1 MYDYNAFNFKTPFG
15 LLIDK
20 VIYNKPATIIYWKN
34 GVKTV
39 VKCQDGD
46 EFDPEKG
53 LVMGIIKA
61 LLGNS
66 GNYNEELKKWLPKDD
81 SKEEQTKSD
90 PKKTVI
96 KEKSNKKKNT
106 VDVNINT
113 GDINRELIKA
123 LLGLPF

>member
-1 MYDYNAFNFKTPFG
+1 MYDYNINKPKTPFE
-15 LLIDK
+15 LQIDK

-81 SKEEQTKSD
+81 TKEEQIKTT
-90 PKKTVI
+90 PKKPAS
-96 KEKSNKKKNT
+96 KELTLNLK
-106 VDVNINT
+106 VDS

>member
-53 LVMGIIKA
+53 LALAIVKA
-61 LLGNS
+61 VLGNS
-66 GNYNEELKKWLPKDD
+66 GNYNDELRKWLPKDD
-81 SKEEQTKSD
+81 SKEERTKVDSN
-90 PKKTVI
+90 
-96 KEKSNKKKNT
+96 KEKPKKKKNT

>member
-1 MYDYNAFNFKTPFG
+1 MYDYNVFNFKIPLG
-15 LLIDK
+15 LRIDK
-20 VIYNKPATIIYWKN
+20 VIYNNPATIIYWKN

-39 VKCQDGD
+39 VKCQNGD

-66 GNYNEELKKWLPKDD
+66 GNYNEELRKWLPKDD
-81 SKEEQTKSD
+81 SKEEQTKVD
-90 PKKTVI
+90 PKKTVV
-96 KEKSNKKKNT
+96 KENPKKKKT

-113 GDINRELIKA
+113 GDINRELIKV